1 MKLANLLLLERMVK
15 PVNIF
20 GAALAIGAGV
30 VTAFNPPSS
39 LSSSSTTSRRVIPTT
54 PLHVTATPD
63 VVISTPLHMTVGS
76 SSTTTLDRPT
86 LTPSITDPYQS
97 TDSEHAPNSDW
108 ILRIYNDNINT
119 REYVAVCLVQVVGL
133 CESRAYHTMQDAHD
147 NGIAKVG
154 EYNQEVAECYEEQL
168 VERGIM
174 CDVVASVE

>member
-1 MKLANLLLLERMVK
+1 MKLANLLERMVK
-15 PVNIF
+15 PVKIF

-30 VTAFNPPSS
+30 VTAFTPPSSS
-39 LSSSSTTSRRVIPTT
+39 LSSSSSSRRVIPTT

-76 SSTTTLDRPT
+76 SSTTLDRPT

>member
-1 MKLANLLLLERMVK
+1 MVK
-15 PVNIF
+15 PVKIF

-30 VTAFNPPSS
+30 VTAFTPPSSS
-39 LSSSSTTSRRVIPTT
+39 LSSSSTTTSRRVIPTT

-63 VVISTPLHMTVGS
+63 VIISTSLHMTVGS
-76 SSTTTLDRPT
+76 SSTTLDRPT
-86 LTPSITDPYQS
+86 LTPSITDPYHS